1 VASLIGGALLLLLA
15 LLMFAGFL
23 QSNSQLSAGAT
34 VIALGISVVL
44 PGIAG
49 GALFLRHFRSGRR
62 LETRREVLRQQT
74 LESEVLRLAG
84 QRGGRLALVEV
95 VTEMAVP
102 SDAAQ
107 AALDALVEREIA
119 DIAVTDSGVLVYTFR
134 DVEKLGDKSQARGIL
149 E

>member
-1 VASLIGGALLLLLA
+1 VASLIGGVLLLLLA
-15 LLMFAGFL
+15 LLMFGGFL
-23 QSNSQLSAGAT
+23 QSNSQLSAAAT
-34 VIALGISVVL
+34 VIALGISVAL

-49 GALFLRHFRSGRR
+49 VALILRHFRSGRR

-74 LESEVLRLAG
+74 LQSEVLRLAG

>member
-1 VASLIGGALLLLLA
+1 VASLIGGGLLLLMA
-15 LLMFAGFL
+15 VLMFVGFL
-23 QSNSQLSAGAT
+23 QSSSQLSAGAT

-49 GALFLRHFRSGRR
+49 VALLLRHFRSGRR
-62 LETRREVLRQQT
+62 LESRREVLRQQT

-95 VTEMAVP
+95 VTEMAV
-102 SDAAQ
+102 STASAQ

-134 DVEKLGDKSQARGIL
+134 DVEKLGDKSRARGIL